1 MSIKIT
7 NGNAADE
14 VAPQFSAERMVEVQ
28 RIINQYPEGKHKS
41 ALMRILHMAEEDFG
55 GWLSVPT
62 MNYVAGILNIQPIEV
77 YEVATFY
84 TMFNIE
90 KPGKV
95 VLEVCRTGP
104 CMLVGSDNIIDHL
117 KQKLGVEVGGT
128 SADGMFTL
136 KTLWLRTDVA
146 VWKTLPR
153 TFDDRKSRRITG
165 RIPERTFNFIEQL
178 GDGKK
183 AIIGTCKRSW
193 N

>member
-1 MSIKIT
+1 MSISVT
-7 NGNAADE
+7 HNSTDQAE
-14 VAPQFSAERMVEVQ
+14 PQFSAEKMVEVQ
-28 RIINQYPEGKHKS
+28 RIINMFPEGKQKS
-41 ALMRILHMAEEDFG
+41 ALMRILHMAEEEFG

-104 CMLVGSDNIIDHL
+104 CMLVGSDQIIEHIENRLDI
-117 KQKLGVEVGGT
+117 KVGQT

-136 KTLWLRTDVA
+136 KTVECLGACGYAPMMQMGKNYREHLTKEQV
-146 VWKTLPR
+146 TL
-153 TFDDRKSRRITG
+153 
-165 RIPERTFNFIEQL
+165 
-178 GDGKK
+178 
-183 AIIGTCKRSW
+183 
-193 N
+193 